1 MRTLSPAAKNALHG
15 RRPGNRNGGI
25 RGLFHIDRSTRHR
38 MLMNRQIYLMYLP
51 AILTVIV
58 FNLFT
63 TYGLKIAWLDFNFQD
78 GLNSP
83 SIGWEYFRVLFGMPR
98 FFRLMRNTV
107 EITFLRLLF
116 GFPIVIL
123 LALLLND
130 IRSKGLKN
138 VSQSVLYLPHFL
150 NWVIIATLLYL
161 VFNEHSGV
169 LSRLFGAVGLPY
181 EDITW
186 KREWIRVVLIGSGIW
201 KTMGWS
207 TIIYLAA
214 LSAVDPGLY
223 ENAIVD
229 GAGKITQMW
238 HISVPAIFPVIAIS
252 FVFAITTIFM
262 ENLTQI
268 LLLGRNMPN
277 VEVFETWIYDWGLL
291 RGNYGMATA
300 MGLFQTMFGIV
311 LSLFANYLVGKI
323 GYEVLW

>member
-1 MRTLSPAAKNALHG
+1 MKPSSSTEQTALPASVQDRPSTV
-15 RRPGNRNGGI
+15 RRV
-25 RGLFHIDRSTRHR
+25 FHLDKSTRHR
-38 MLMNRQIYLMYLP
+38 IIVNRQIYLMYLP
-51 AILTVIV
+51 AIITVIV

-83 SIGWEYFRVLFGMPR
+83 YIGWEYFRVLFRTPR

-107 EITFLRLLF
+107 EITFFRLLF
-116 GFPIVIL
+116 GFPVVIL

-130 IRSKGLKN
+130 MRNKTLKS

-150 NWVIIATLLYL
+150 NWVIIATLLYMI
-161 VFNEHSGV
+161 FNEHSGV

-186 KREWIRVVLIGSGIW
+186 KREWIRVVLIASGIW

-214 LSAVDPGLY
+214 LSAVDPSLY

-229 GAGKITQMW
+229 GAGKLTQMW
-238 HISVPAIFPVIAIS
+238 RISVPAIFPVIAIS
-252 FVFAITTIFM
+252 FVFAITSIFM

-268 LLLGRNMPN
+268 MLLGRSMPN

>member
-1 MRTLSPAAKNALHG
+1 MRTLNPAAKNARP
-15 RRPGNRNGGI
+15 RRLRGSRNGA

-116 GFPIVIL
+116 GFPVVIL

-130 IRSKGLKN
+130 MRSKALKN
-138 VSQSVLYLPHFL
+138 ASQSVLYLPHFL
-150 NWVIIATLLYL
+150 NWVIIATLLYM

-229 GAGKITQMW
+229 GAGKLTQMW
-238 HISVPAIFPVIAIS
+238 HISVPCHLPGDRDFVRVRDHDDLHGEPHADPAARPQHAQRRGLRDLDLRLGPAQGKLRDGDRHGPVPDD
-252 FVFAITTIFM
+252 VRDRPVVVR
-262 ENLTQI
+262 ELPRQQD
-268 LLLGRNMPN
+268 R
-277 VEVFETWIYDWGLL
+277 V
-291 RGNYGMATA
+291 
-300 MGLFQTMFGIV
+300 
-311 LSLFANYLVGKI
+311 
-323 GYEVLW
+323 